1 MKTAIAENIAYDI
14 HNLLAEQ
21 GISSEVK
28 GRQKKPFSIWRKME
42 NKSIAL
48 EQLSDVFGIRIL
60 TQSQEDCY
68 RVLGAIHQKWSMV
81 PGRFKDYISSTKKQ

>member
-1 MKTAIAENIAYDI
+1 
-14 HNLLAEQ
+14 
-21 GISSEVK
+21 
-28 GRQKKPFSIWRKME
+28 ME

-81 PGRFKDYISSTKKQ
+81 PGRFKDYISVPKSNNYQSLHTTIIGPGRQRVEVTNSDS